1 MPERGRA
8 GVDQARRLRGRQI
21 ANDRLIRA
29 LEGLHLAPGRSCG
42 TSSSSKARFRAALRI
57 VRIRFAEARR
67 ACFSRSVPGFSLYRW
82 LLSIL
87 SGGAEPSPPG
97 RDAIANLIRGQ
108 IANYRLTKLRECA
121 RAAVCGARV
130 ADAHADSH
138 RRPSIS
144 RRSNR
149 RRGAA
154 GRRKADSSIMV
165 RCCRSRSAATALVTI
180 CIPSSC
186 TYVSVG

>member
-1 MPERGRA
+1 MTGSSAP
-8 GVDQARRLRGRQI
+8 LRGFTLRQ
-21 ANDRLIRA
+21 A
-29 LEGLHLAPGRSCG
+29 ESSG
-42 TSSSSKARFRAALRI
+42 TSSFSNAQFRAALRI

-67 ACFSRSVPGFSLYRW
+67 RLLLVVGTGLLAVPLTVANFCPAARSLRRQGVMP
-82 LLSIL
+82 
-87 SGGAEPSPPG
+87 
-97 RDAIANLIRGQ
+97 IANLIRGQ
-108 IANYRLTKLRECA
+108 IANYHLTKLRECA
-121 RAAVCGARV
+121 RAPVCGARV

-149 RRGAA
+149 TGTA

-165 RCCRSRSAATALVTI
+165 RCYRSRSAATVLVTI
-180 CIPSSC
+180 CIPTSR